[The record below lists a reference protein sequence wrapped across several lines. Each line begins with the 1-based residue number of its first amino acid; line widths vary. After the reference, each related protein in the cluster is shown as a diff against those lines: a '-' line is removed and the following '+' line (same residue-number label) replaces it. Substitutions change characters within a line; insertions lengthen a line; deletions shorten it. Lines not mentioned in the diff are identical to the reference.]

1 MSWFIVLIGALL
13 MLKGAILILAP
24 RKLIQSATKLLSLK
38 YAKRLG
44 WVPII
49 VGFLLCISA
58 NFSYLALTI
67 FLLGLLF
74 IAKGAYIIMT
84 PIDKL
89 KKHKMLSLS
98 TNVYRVMGIVILI
111 VGMVLINAAM

>member
-1 MSWFIVLIGALL
+1 MAWFIVLVGAVL
-13 MLKGAILILAP
+13 MVKGAMLILAP
-24 RKLIQSATKLLSLK
+24 RKLIQLSTKMLSLK
-38 YAKRLG
+38 NARRLG

-49 VGFLLCISA
+49 IGFLLCISA

-74 IAKGAYIIMT
+74 IAKGAYMLMT

-98 TNVYRVMGIVILI
+98 TNIYRIIGIVVLV